1 MRDSDA
7 TAGAAHDPDGDAT
20 AGAAHDPDGDVVSE
34 WWSREPTRPIRVA
47 GGIRA
52 RSTRGSI
59 GSSWW
64 SRRFITVLESF
75 ALGTRLTRGRAY
87 ARAGQVLS
95 LEITAGLIQA
105 TVQGSRPQ
113 PYQVR
118 IGLPPFGPD
127 TWQRLETEL
136 AGQAVHSAA
145 LLAGEVPP
153 ELEEA
158 VTRCGAS
165 LFPAKLAE
173 LDLRCS
179 CPDQVVPCKHLAA
192 TFYLLAE
199 SFDADPFGILRW
211 RGRDRSELLTR
222 LRELRAADG
231 APPKRTRRRKTSD
244 VRTSRETAG
253 PRWGAAAALDGVAL
267 PDHRVDAAPDEFW
280 WSAVPLPPPVATPPV
295 DADLVLRTLAEP
307 APALG
312 GEALRGRLRELYLAF
327 GAAGDQ
333 PAG

>member
-1 MRDSDA
+1 M
-7 TAGAAHDPDGDAT
+7 
-20 AGAAHDPDGDVVSE
+20 SE
-34 WWSREPTRPIRVA
+34 WWSREPTRPIRVT

-95 LEITAGLIQA
+95 LEITAGLVQA
-105 TVQGSRPQ
+105 RVQGSRPQ

-118 IGLPPFGPD
+118 IGLPPFEPD
-127 TWQRLETEL
+127 IWQRLEAEL

-158 VTRCGAS
+158 VTRCGAT
-165 LFPAKLAE
+165 LFPTGLAE
-173 LDLRCS
+173 MELRCS
-179 CPDQVVPCKHLAA
+179 CPDQAVPCKHLAA
-192 TFYLLAE
+192 AFYLLAE

-211 RGRDRSELLTR
+211 RGRDRAALLAR
-222 LRELRAADG
+222 LRELRAEDG
-231 APPKRTRRRKTSD
+231 TPPRRGRRRTGPD
-244 VRTSRETAG
+244 APTPRDPAG
-253 PRWGAAAALDGVAL
+253 PRWGSAAALEGTAL
-267 PDHRVDAAPDEFW
+267 PGHRADAAPDEFW
-280 WSAVPLPPPVATPPV
+280 WSAVPLPPPAPTPPV
-295 DADLVLRTLAEP
+295 QVDLLLRTLAEP

-312 GEALRGRLRELYLAF
+312 GGALRDRLRGYYQAF
-327 GAAGDQ
+327 GSAADETPG
-333 PAG
+333 

>member
-1 MRDSDA
+1 
-7 TAGAAHDPDGDAT
+7 
-20 AGAAHDPDGDVVSE
+20 VSE
-34 WWSREPTRPIRVA
+34 WWTREPTRPIRVT

-95 LEITAGLIQA
+95 LEIGAGLVQA

-113 PYQVR
+113 PYRVR
-118 IGLPPFGPD
+118 IGLPPFAPD
-127 TWQRLETEL
+127 TWRRLETEL
-136 AGQAVHSAA
+136 AAQAVHSAA

-158 VTRCGAS
+158 VARCGAT
-165 LFPAKLAE
+165 LFPAELAE
-173 LDLRCS
+173 LDLHCS
-179 CPDQVVPCKHLAA
+179 CPDPVVPCKHLAA

-199 SFDADPFGILRW
+199 SFDSDPFGILRW
-211 RGRDRSELLTR
+211 RGRERTDLLTR
-222 LRELRAADG
+222 LRELRAIDG
-231 APPKRTRRRKTSD
+231 ATDGATPGAAPGAAPRRTRRRKTPD
-244 VRTSRETAG
+244 ATATREPVA
-253 PRWGAAAALDGVAL
+253 PRWGAATALDGVAL
-267 PDHRVDAAPDEFW
+267 PGWADGAAPDEFW
-280 WSAVPLPPPVATPPV
+280 WSAVPLPPPVTTPPV
-295 DADLVLRTLAEP
+295 EPDLVLRTLAEP

-312 GEALRGRLRELYLAF
+312 AEALRTRLRSYYQAF
-327 GAAGDQ
+327 GSAGDE
-333 PAG
+333 PSG